1 MAKFD
6 LPKIPADQSR
16 SNIFFPLAWP
26 PFRKQEYL
34 PLVTKM
40 TVHLISLK
48 LIVFD
53 TSTKLLELQQNI
65 CCSSL
70 NRKHICA

>member
-6 LPKIPADQSR
+6 LPKIPADQS
-16 SNIFFPLAWP
+16 LAAIWKA
-26 PFRKQEYL
+26 RL
-34 PLVTKM
+34 PVTKM
-40 TVHLISLK
+40 TVCLISLK
-48 LIVFD
+48 FIVFD
-53 TSTKLLELQQNI
+53 TSTKHLELQQNI